1 MDLSQ
6 IIYAGLLAFA
16 IWYGGPNWR
25 LSALCVGNFAGTMA
39 LAASPLAVGVLDACT
54 IAALLIA
61 GGWRGYAL
69 AGVFAMLVPVYPVG
83 VYFAWPNFAIYAIVD
98 LLGYSIPGV
107 LASGRGGHSNRRK
120 LNRSRRLG
128 IADIAPGRA
137 VLARCNGAN
146 IQSNLQEIRP

>member
-107 LASGRGGHSNRRK
+107 LASGSGGHRNRCK
-120 LNRSRRLG
+120 PDHSRRSG
-128 IADIAPGRA
+128 GADIAAGRA
-137 VLARCNGAN
+137 VLAR
-146 IQSNLQEIRP
+146 SNRADI